1 MKLDRMS
8 ITQLMAEALEAPSG
22 APATRAT
29 PQGTCSRSWMASVDA
44 AFDGGRPSRRA
55 PSAAAPGGAHP
66 VGTGRGRKERVRQPV
81 VWARSAQ
88 RPFPHSRP
96 LDVLLP
102 AATAHHLG
110 AEASGRWGA
119 PAVDPE
125 QGREAW
131 VLVCPPHNV
140 GEPYGGVRVRWSD
153 PGPATAQVLEVGW
166 DPARGG
172 SADGVL
178 GTLNSLLG
186 WPLLR

>member
-8 ITQLMAEALEAPSG
+8 ITQLMAEALEAPTAEPLNG
-22 APATRAT
+22 AADAAADRPFSRA
-29 PQGTCSRSWMASVDA
+29 GCSHSWMDSVDA
-44 AFDGGRPSRRA
+44 AFDGGRPPRRV
-55 PSAAAPGGAHP
+55 PSAAP
-66 VGTGRGRKERVRQPV
+66 RSRRPV
-81 VWARSAQ
+81 VH
-88 RPFPHSRP
+88 PFPRSRT

-102 AATAHHLG
+102 AATAHHMG
-110 AEASGRWGA
+110 TEASERWGA
-119 PAVDPE
+119 PAVNPK

-131 VLVCPPHNV
+131 VLVCPPDDV

-153 PGPATAQVLEVGW
+153 PGPATAQVLEVAW

-172 SADGVL
+172 SADAVL

>member
-8 ITQLMAEALEAPSG
+8 MTQLMAEALEAPSG
-22 APATRAT
+22 AARDDADATQAI
-29 PQGTCSRSWMASVDA
+29 GHGGCSRSWMAAVDA
-44 AFDGGRPSRRA
+44 AFEGERPARRA
-55 PSAAAPGGAHP
+55 PSKA
-66 VGTGRGRKERVRQPV
+66 RRS
-81 VWARSAQ
+81 RSAQ
-88 RPFPHSRP
+88 VRPFSHSRT

-102 AATAHHLG
+102 AATAHHMG

-131 VLVCPPHNV
+131 VLVCPPHDV
-140 GEPYGGVRVRWSD
+140 GAPYGGVRVRWSD
-153 PGPATAQVLEVGW
+153 PGPATAQVLEVAW

-172 SADGVL
+172 SADAVL

-186 WPLLR
+186 WPILR